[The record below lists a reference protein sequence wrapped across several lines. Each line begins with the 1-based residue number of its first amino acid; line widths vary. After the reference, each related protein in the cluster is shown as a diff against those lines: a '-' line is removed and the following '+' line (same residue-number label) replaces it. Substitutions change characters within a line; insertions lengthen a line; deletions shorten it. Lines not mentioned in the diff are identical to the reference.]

1 MNHTS
6 GHTGNRPLL
15 GLILSG
21 GKSTRMGKDKGLLQ
35 YHDKP
40 QREFLYDLAQTHCDK
55 VFYSLRIDQPIP
67 GPYPVIRDSQ
77 QVKGPFNG
85 LLSAHQL
92 YPRASWLVL
101 ACDLPLLDKTTL
113 EILVNGRD
121 TGMDAT
127 ALATRA
133 SGLPEPLAAIW
144 EPTALQKAAQWLRTS
159 LTTCPRKFLLQ
170 YQTRVKLVF
179 PESDEVLLNA
189 NSPEDME
196 LVYEKLKMDE

>member
-1 MNHTS
+1 MNPS
-6 GHTGNRPLL
+6 SRNNVNRPLL

-40 QREFLYDLAQTHCDK
+40 QREFLYDLAQTQCEK

-67 GPYPVIRDSQ
+67 GPDPVIRDSQ

-85 LLSAHQL
+85 LLSAHLL
-92 YPRASWLVL
+92 YPGASWLVL
-101 ACDLPLLDKTTL
+101 ACDLPLLDETTL
-113 EILVNGRD
+113 KTLVKERD
-121 TGMDAT
+121 PGMDAT

-144 EPTALQKAAQWLRTS
+144 EPTALQKAVKWLRTS

-170 YQTRVKLVF
+170 YQTKVKLVF

-189 NSPEDME
+189 NNPKDME
-196 LVYEKLKMDE
+196 LVFEKLRMGE